1 VSDVARVKAEEKIFP
16 EILRDY
22 FKSIE
27 CEDSY
32 CNISGRSLRE
42 VLRRIA
48 LDVKRLA
55 GCKKVRV
62 TIESYLKP
70 VSVVTPIFFVT
81 AKKPVTY
88 LTIECW
94 KEPGKEPEKFS
105 LRLSSDEPFRI
116 DPEEG
121 TVLVW
126 KPRAPDLAFEKHRR
140 EYEL

>member
-1 VSDVARVKAEEKIFP
+1 MARVETKEKIFP

-22 FKSIE
+22 FKAVK

-42 VLRRIA
+42 VLRKIA

-55 GCKKVRV
+55 GCRRVRV
-62 TIESYLKP
+62 SIESYLKP
-70 VSVVTPIFFVT
+70 AIYVV
-81 AKKPVTY
+81 AKKPATY
-88 LTIECW
+88 ITVECW
-94 KEPGKEPEKFS
+94 RELGKEPEKFS

-126 KPRAPDLAFEKHRR
+126 KPRAPDLAFEKYRR
-140 EYEL
+140 GYEL